1 MRSQQHDEE
10 DEDRTQQWR
19 HLGGRN
25 GIADKDSH
33 ARLRSARA
41 TMTGSLDR
49 KNATSYRLLHWL
61 GQRDVRDDFPQ

>member
-10 DEDRTQQWR
+10 DDYRTQQWR

-25 GIADKDSH
+25 GIVGKDSH
-33 ARLRSARA
+33 ARMRSARA
-41 TMTGSLDR
+41 TVRGSLDR

-61 GQRDVRDDFPQ
+61 GLRGVRDEFPQ

>member
-10 DEDRTQQWR
+10 DDYRTQQRR

-41 TMTGSLDR
+41 GRPAPLTGKMRPPIDSIIGW
-49 KNATSYRLLHWL
+49 A
-61 GQRDVRDDFPQ
+61 